1 MQFHRVLEVALDD
14 ELELSDY
21 LVNFRRMFG
30 EQTVQTVHAVRT
42 ARNRTQIESFQRH
55 DWVLR
60 QKN

>member
-1 MQFHRVLEVALDD
+1 MEVALDD

-30 EQTVQTVHAVRT
+30 EQTVHAVRT